1 MIEKFLR
8 IGSIFQP
15 SKIGLGEN
23 RKTTMRREEKTADHN
38 GRLARRGLPG
48 FLSGL
53 RQKPLLGFVLLC
65 ASLPAWAFQHQA
77 AAHPAMQVPHPAPA
91 PHMQAP
97 SRPAQNTPA
106 RPNQQHLPE
115 WWNNHRNLSPDQRAE
130 ALRREPGFRSLP
142 QDQQQRLLNRMQTFS
157 QRPPEQQQRTMAR
170 NEAFQQLPPQRRQEV
185 LQSSHALSQ
194 MSPDRKRIVGQAFQQ
209 LRNLPPQQ
217 RQQFLNSGSY
227 TSQFSPQERTVL
239 SNMLSIEPYQP
250 HGIPQPYF
258 GR

>member
-1 MIEKFLR
+1 
-8 IGSIFQP
+8 
-15 SKIGLGEN
+15 
-23 RKTTMRREEKTADHN
+23 MRREEKTADN
-38 GRLARRGLPG
+38 NSQLARRGLPG
-48 FLSGL
+48 L
-53 RQKPLLGFVLLC
+53 RQKSLLSLVLLC
-65 ASLPAWAFQHQA
+65 ASIPAWAFQHQA
-77 AAHPAMQVPHPAPA
+77 GAHPAMQAPHPAPA
-91 PHMQAP
+91 PHMQAQ
-97 SRPAQNTPA
+97 RPAQNTPA

-170 NEAFQQLPPQRRQEV
+170 NEAFQQLPPQRKQEV

-194 MSPDRKRIVGQAFQQ
+194 MSPDRKRIVGHAFQQ
-209 LRNLPPQQ
+209 LRNLPPQE

-227 TSQFSPQERTVL
+227 ASQFSPQERTVL